1 MEASVTDMVT
11 PSSPLLDLQIPRAF
25 RWRYGRVRSTPARV
39 PELGPQAVSKS
50 RQGGELRPELG
61 GQVVELFQ
69 ASAEPWVS
77 QRDECRIELVDLKSQ
92 ISALRRERDELLAA
106 AVALSP
112 VVSDLQSKEQ
122 ELVTLRSEIQAL
134 RKRKASLERP
144 IAGPRG
150 PTVMARLLRT
160 ENQRFDDS

>member
-1 MEASVTDMVT
+1 
-11 PSSPLLDLQIPRAF
+11 
-25 RWRYGRVRSTPARV
+25 V
-39 PELGPQAVSKS
+39 PELAPDTASES
-50 RQGGELRPELG
+50 PHCGEFRPELDG
-61 GQVVELFQ
+61 EVVELFQ

-77 QRDECRIELVDLKSQ
+77 QRDEFLIELVDLKSQ

-112 VVSDLQSKEQ
+112 VVSDLQSKQQ
-122 ELVTLRSEIQAL
+122 ELVSLRSEIQAL
-134 RKRKASLERP
+134 QKRKSSLERP

-160 ENQRFDDS
+160 ENKRFDDS